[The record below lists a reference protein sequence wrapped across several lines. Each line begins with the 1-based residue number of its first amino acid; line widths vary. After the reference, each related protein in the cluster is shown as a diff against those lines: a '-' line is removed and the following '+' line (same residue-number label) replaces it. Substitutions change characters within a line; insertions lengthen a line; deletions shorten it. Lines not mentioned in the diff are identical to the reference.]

1 MEGDESNINPLALV
15 FLVAMC
21 GVILRGSPKNAIR
34 AVLATAAF
42 IPLGQQV
49 IVGGLHLHFLR
60 ILILAGIVR
69 LVSRSELAG
78 FKMGKVDKLVVY
90 CVLVGFVCGLIRD
103 FTAETFGAVYN
114 ELGVYLLVRI
124 LLRDSEDPMEDLRTL
139 AWIGIAI
146 GACMALETFTHKNP
160 FYVLGG
166 VPENTVEREGRFR
179 CQGPFRHPILA
190 GTFGATL
197 FPLMV
202 ILLRQGRPGKD
213 KSLAIVGIVFS
224 IIITFASA
232 SSGPLLTF
240 LAAIVGFCMWPL
252 RDQMRWFRRGS
263 VAAFIGLAMTMK
275 APPWFIIARISD
287 LTGGGGF
294 YRSDLIDK
302 CINHFSEW
310 WLIGT
315 SYTANWATAG
325 IVLTANPNMVDI
337 TDHYIAQGVQG
348 GILKLGL
355 FLAVLVACFKICGR
369 AARDEDAPINDRKM
383 AWALGICLAGHC
395 TAFIS
400 VSYFDQI
407 QVFWFWLLATIAHM
421 PERELKIAAGKE
433 IERPGTNFDE
443 SPAASGAG

>member
-1 MEGDESNINPLALV
+1 MDESNVNPPALIFLA
-15 FLVAMC
+15 AMC
-21 GVILRGSPKNAIR
+21 FVILRAGPKSAIR
-34 AVLATAAF
+34 AVLVTAAF
-42 IPLGQQV
+42 IPLGQQI

-60 ILILAGIVR
+60 ILILAGLVR
-69 LVSRSELAG
+69 LLTRHEAAG
-78 FKMGKVDKLVVY
+78 FKLTRVDKLVVG
-90 CVLVGFVCGLIRD
+90 CAMVGFVCGLIRD
-103 FTAETFGAVYN
+103 FNAETFGAVYN
-114 ELGVYLLVRI
+114 ELGVYLLIRI
-124 LLRDSEDPMEDLRTL
+124 LLKDSEDPLEDLRTL

-146 GACMALETFTHKNP
+146 GACMALETYTHKNP

-166 VPENTVEREGRFR
+166 VPQDTVEREGRFR

-202 ILLRQGRPGKD
+202 VLWRQGRPGRD
-213 KSLAIVGIVFS
+213 KSLAILGIVFS
-224 IIITFASA
+224 VIITFASA

-240 LAAIVGFCMWPL
+240 LAAIIGFCMWPL
-252 RDQMRWFRRGS
+252 RDRMRLFRRGIV
-263 VAAFIGLAMTMK
+263 VAVICLAMVMK
-275 APPWFIIARISD
+275 APVWFIIARISD

-302 CINHFSEW
+302 FVNHFSEW

-325 IVLTANPNMVDI
+325 IVLSANPNMIDI
-337 TDHYIAQGVQG
+337 TDHYIAQGVEG

-355 FLAVLVACFKICGR
+355 FLALLVACFKICGR
-369 AARDEDAPINDRKM
+369 AARDEDAPMSDRKM
-383 AWALGICLAGHC
+383 AWVLGICLACHC

-400 VSYFDQI
+400 ISYFDQI

-421 PERELKIAAGKE
+421 PERELKIAAGEE
-433 IERPGTNFDE
+433 ITNPAHGFDE
-443 SPAASGAG
+443 SPAAPGAG

>member
-21 GVILRGSPKNAIR
+21 FVILRGSPKNAIR

-42 IPLGQQV
+42 IPLGQQI

-60 ILILAGIVR
+60 ILILAGIAR
-69 LVSRSELAG
+69 LLSRHEAAG
-78 FKMGKVDKLVVY
+78 FKLARVDKLVVA
-90 CVLVGFVCGLIRD
+90 CVMVGFVCGLIRD
-103 FTAETFGAVYN
+103 FSAETFGSVYN

-166 VPENTVEREGRFR
+166 VPQDTVEREGRFR

-202 ILLRQGRPGKD
+202 VLWRQGRPGRD
-213 KSLAIVGIVFS
+213 KSLAILGIIFS
-224 IIITFASA
+224 IIITFASN

-240 LAAIVGFCMWPL
+240 LAAIFGFGMWP
-252 RDQMRWFRRGS
+252 MRNRMSLFRRGF
-263 VAAFIGLAMTMK
+263 VLAVICLAMVMK
-275 APPWFIIARISD
+275 APVWFIIARISD

-302 CINHFSEW
+302 FINHFSEW

-325 IVLTANPNMVDI
+325 IVLSANPNMVDI
-337 TDHYIAQGVQG
+337 TNHYIAQGVKG
-348 GILKLGL
+348 GILQLGL
-355 FLAVLVACFKICGR
+355 FFALLVACFKICGHT
-369 AARDEDAPINDRKM
+369 ARNKDAPMNDRKM
-383 AWALGICLAGHC
+383 AWVLGICLACHC

-400 VSYFDQI
+400 ISYFDQI
-407 QVFWFWLLATIAHM
+407 QVFWFWLLATIAHI
-421 PERELKIAAGKE
+421 PEREQTIAVDEE
-433 IERPGTNFDE
+433 ISHPNATFDE
-443 SPAASGAG
+443 TPAT

>member
-21 GVILRGSPKNAIR
+21 IVILRGSHKSAIR

-42 IPLGQQV
+42 IPLGQQI

-69 LVSRSELAG
+69 LVSRNELAG
-78 FKMGKVDKLVVY
+78 FKLGKVDKLVVA

-124 LLRDSEDPMEDLRTL
+124 LLRDSEGPMEDLRTL

-202 ILLRQGRPGKD
+202 VLWRQGRPGKD
-213 KSLAIVGIVFS
+213 KSLALLGIVWRPLS
-224 IIITFASA
+224 GSA
-232 SSGPLLTF
+232 CGPCATRC
-240 LAAIVGFCMWPL
+240 AGF
-252 RDQMRWFRRGS
+252 
-263 VAAFIGLAMTMK
+263 VAARWLRWPAW
-275 APPWFIIARISD
+275 PW
-287 LTGGGGF
+287 
-294 YRSDLIDK
+294 
-302 CINHFSEW
+302 
-310 WLIGT
+310 
-315 SYTANWATAG
+315 
-325 IVLTANPNMVDI
+325 
-337 TDHYIAQGVQG
+337 
-348 GILKLGL
+348 
-355 FLAVLVACFKICGR
+355 
-369 AARDEDAPINDRKM
+369 
-383 AWALGICLAGHC
+383 
-395 TAFIS
+395 
-400 VSYFDQI
+400 
-407 QVFWFWLLATIAHM
+407 
-421 PERELKIAAGKE
+421 
-433 IERPGTNFDE
+433 
-443 SPAASGAG
+443 